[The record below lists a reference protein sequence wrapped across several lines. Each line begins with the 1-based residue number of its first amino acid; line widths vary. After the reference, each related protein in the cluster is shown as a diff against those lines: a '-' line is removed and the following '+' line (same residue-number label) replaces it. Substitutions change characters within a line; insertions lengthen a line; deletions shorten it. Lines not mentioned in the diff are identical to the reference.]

1 MAAREKVTVQ
11 TLRRMKAEG
20 EPIVMVTA
28 YDYPTARLVDA
39 AGVDVILVGDSVGMV
54 VHGLPST
61 QQVTVEMMEL
71 HVAAV
76 ARANPRA
83 MIVGDMPFMSYE
95 TSTRDALVNA
105 GRLVAAGADAVK
117 IEGGGSYSD
126 VIRALVR
133 AGIPVMA
140 HVGLTPQR
148 YKLLGG
154 YRLAGK
160 TAEEAREIILEAEG
174 AEEAGA
180 FAVVVEFTAWEV
192 AREIT
197 RRLSIPTICIGSGP
211 HCDGQ
216 VLVLHDLLG
225 LTENPPPFAKRYA
238 DLASEIRRAVEAYAA
253 DVRSRRFPSEGMY
266 WGMRRGEYEKLT
278 RILEENAE
286 TTRGETKGR

>member
-1 MAAREKVTVQ
+1 MAGREKVTVRDIVRAKQ
-11 TLRRMKAEG
+11 HGKR
-20 EPIVMVTA
+20 IVMVTA
-28 YDYPTARLVDA
+28 YDYITAKLVDE
-39 AGVDVILVGDSVGMV
+39 AGVDVILVGDSLGMV
-54 VHGLPST
+54 VLGLPST
-61 QQVTVEMMEL
+61 HQVTLEDMER
-71 HVAAV
+71 HTAAV
-76 ARANPRA
+76 ARAQPRA
-83 MIVGDMPFMSYE
+83 LIDADMPFMSYE
-95 TSTRDALVNA
+95 ASTRDAVLNA

-160 TAEEAREIILEAEG
+160 TAQEAVEIIREAKG

-180 FAVVVEFTAWEV
+180 FAVVIEFTAWEV

-197 RRLSIPTICIGSGP
+197 KRLSIPTICIGSGP

-216 VLVLHDLLG
+216 VLVIHDLLG
-225 LTENPPPFAKRYA
+225 LTPNPPPFAKKYA
-238 DLASEIRRAVEAYAA
+238 DLAAEIKRAVAQYAEE
-253 DVRSRRFPSEGMY
+253 VRSARFPDKNMY
-266 WGMRRGEYEKLT
+266 WSMKKGEYDKLKS
-278 RILEENAE
+278 ILETYKEN
-286 TTRGETKGR
+286 GQQSY